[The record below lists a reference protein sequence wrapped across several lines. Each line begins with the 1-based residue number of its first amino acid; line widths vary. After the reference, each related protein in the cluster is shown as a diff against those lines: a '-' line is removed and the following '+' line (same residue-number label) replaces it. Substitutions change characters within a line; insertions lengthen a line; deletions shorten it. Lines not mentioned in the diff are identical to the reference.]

1 MLSSNAAEGFL
12 RDALLNK
19 QQRIEVWVPKR
30 GGQWEL
36 ERKASPGNLQDVED
50 FLFVDTNMTVSPVVM
65 AAWISASG
73 DNKVNDGGI
82 CLKKDDSP

>member
-1 MLSSNAAEGFL
+1 M

-19 QQRIEVWVPKR
+19 QQRIEVWIPKR

-36 ERKASPGNLQDVED
+36 HRKASPGNLQDVED

-65 AAWISASG
+65 AAWIAASG
-73 DNKVNDGGI
+73 DNKVMI
-82 CLKKDDSP
+82 WRVLKKKQS

>member
-1 MLSSNAAEGFL
+1 M
-12 RDALLNK
+12 
-19 QQRIEVWVPKR
+19 
-30 GGQWEL
+30 
-36 ERKASPGNLQDVED
+36 ED